1 MLSLKEKLLVYNY
14 SDIVRQLLTAI
25 PPGIIVPGGE
35 GGGGGHFDGKE
46 TKIFRGEGCDQLMM
60 DEDCSHNFLEY
71 PEL

>member
-35 GGGGGHFDGKE
+35 GGEGGILMGRKPKFSGGKAV
-46 TKIFRGEGCDQLMM
+46 TNL
-60 DEDCSHNFLEY
+60 
-71 PEL
+71 

>member
-35 GGGGGHFDGKE
+35 GGEGGILMGRKPKFSGGKGV
-46 TKIFRGEGCDQLMM
+46 TNL
-60 DEDCSHNFLEY
+60 
-71 PEL
+71 